1 MSLEKSVQKSPFIIK
16 GEKKKYAWCACGG
29 SSNQPFCDGTH
40 MKIGKKSPVI
50 FENEKEGNIALG
62 GCRQTGNP
70 PFCDGTHTKL

>member
-29 SSNQPFCDGTH
+29 SSNQPFCDGTY
-40 MKIGKKSPVI
+40 MKIGKKLPVI
-50 FENEKEGNIALG
+50 FENEKEGNIALC
-62 GCRQTGNP
+62 GCRQTGNS